1 MDIGKSFSFVFED
14 EEWVAKFLVAIGIL
28 LAGAVLFFLIIPPI
42 LAAILLSGY
51 GVEITRRVIK
61 GKTPVLPEWTDWGQ
75 LFLDGLLVTII
86 GVVYALPIIILG
98 ICLGIPIGIA
108 GEESAVAVAFGLIL
122 DCLNFLWA
130 IVMSFLL
137 PAAIAFFVK
146 EGDLA
151 AAFRFGEIWS
161 FVRGNL
167 NTYLVTAIMIWAVGL
182 MAGLGFLVCLIGWLV
197 AIPYAEF
204 VTGYLYGQAF
214 LESSGQKPQVAAE
227 ADPA

>member
-1 MDIGKSFSFVFED
+1 MDIGKAFGFVFED

-61 GKTPVLPEWTDWGQ
+61 GRTPVLPEWNDWGQ

-86 GVVYALPIIILG
+86 GIVYALPIIIVGL
-98 ICLGIPIGIA
+98 CLGAPIGIA
-108 GEESAVAVAFGLIL
+108 GEESAAAAAFGSIL
-122 DCLNFLWA
+122 GCLNFMWA

-137 PAAIAFFVK
+137 PAAIAFYVK
-146 EGDLA
+146 EGELA

-167 NTYLVTAIMIWAVGL
+167 NIYLITAIMAWVAGL
-182 MAGLGFLVCLIGWLV
+182 LAGLGFLVCLIGLLV
-197 AIPYAEF
+197 TIPYAEF

-214 LESSGQKPQVAAE
+214 LESSGQKAQATPG